1 MSKNKKTILIT
12 GAGQGIGQAIAFRF
26 APDGN
31 NLVIA
36 SKDTP
41 NIPYLSRHMNKV
53 HKYHSSLCFP

>member
-26 APDGN
+26 AVDGN

-36 SKDTP
+36 SKDTSTQVKETVDGP
-41 NIPYLSRHMNKV
+41 KQISQRNG
-53 HKYHSSLCFP
+53 